1 MQTTTTRTRAVA
13 ALALAALAMTI
24 AACGGGGGGGSSTGS
39 SGSSGSGGGSEGP
52 TTLNVQETA
61 GVPSAFVAF
70 GISKGFFDKQGLK
83 INLQPSQGGATTVPS
98 LVSGKIQVAGSNV
111 VSLLIAAS
119 KGLPVEAIAP
129 GTSAHGTGQKD
140 FGALMVGKG
149 SDVRAVKDLA
159 GKTVAVNTLNNIAEV
174 VVKASLQKSGVDPAK
189 VKLREVDFPEM
200 GAALAKGDVD
210 AAFLI
215 EPFVT
220 IARQAGARV
229 VDYSYVTTEPNL
241 QVGAYAV
248 SRKFAQENPD
258 AVKRYRAAVGETATY
273 LMGHQ
278 SEFRTF
284 LAERAKT
291 PPKLAK
297 TMELP
302 TFTTKLNTASM
313 QHTAGLVQRFGLV
326 KDQVKVDALTGGAS

>member
-1 MQTTTTRTRAVA
+1 MRKTWSIPAIAACA
-13 ALALAALAMTI
+13 ALAV
-24 AACGGGGGGGSSTGS
+24 AACGGGGSAPPSGGDS
-39 SGSSGSGGGSEGP
+39 SGGGP

-70 GISKGFFDKQGLK
+70 GMSKGFFDKQKLK
-83 INLQPSQGGATTVPS
+83 IKLQSSQGGATTVPA

-129 GTSAHGTGQKD
+129 GTSAHGRGQKD
-140 FGALMVGKG
+140 FGALMVAKD
-149 SDVRAVKDLA
+149 SPVRDVKDLA

-174 VVKASLQKSGVDPAK
+174 VVKASLQKAGVDPDQ

-200 GAALAKGDVD
+200 EPALAKGDVD

-220 IARQAGARV
+220 TARKAGDRI

-273 LMGHQ
+273 LMAHQ
-278 SEFRTF
+278 DEFRRF
-284 LAERAKT
+284 LAERVKT
-291 PPKLAK
+291 PTKLARS
-297 TMELP
+297 MELP
-302 TFTTKLNTASM
+302 TFTTSLNTDSM
-313 QHTAGLVQRFGLV
+313 QRTAGLVRKYGLV
-326 KDQVKVDALTGGAS
+326 QDEVKVDALTGGGDS

>member
-1 MQTTTTRTRAVA
+1 MRHTMRITAVA
-13 ALALAALAMTI
+13 ALGALAI
-24 AACGGGGGGGSSTGS
+24 AACGGGDGGGGGSAAD
-39 SGSSGSGGGSEGP
+39 SGGGP
-52 TTLNVQETA
+52 TTLHVQETA
-61 GVPSAFVAF
+61 GVPSAFVLF
-70 GISKGFFDKQGLK
+70 GISKGFFKKQGLEVD
-83 INLQPSQGGATTVPS
+83 LQTSQGGATTVPS

-129 GTSAHGTGQKD
+129 GTSAHGAGQKD

-149 SDVRAVKDLA
+149 SSIRDVKELA

-174 VVKASLQKSGVDPAK
+174 VVKASLQKSGVDPEQ
-189 VKLREVDFPEM
+189 VKLREIDFPEM
-200 GAALAKGDVD
+200 APALAKGDVD

-220 IARQAGARV
+220 IARRAGGRII
-229 VDYSYVTTEPNL
+229 DYSYVTTEPNL

-273 LMGHQ
+273 LMAHQ
-278 SEFRTF
+278 DEFRTF
-284 LAERAKT
+284 LAKQAKT
-291 PPKLAK
+291 PAKLAD

-302 TFTTKLNTASM
+302 TFTTTLNTASM
-313 QHTAGLVQRFGLV
+313 QRTAGLVQQFGLV
-326 KDQVKVDALTGGAS
+326 KDKVQVDDLTGGGGS

>member
-1 MQTTTTRTRAVA
+1 MRHTMRTTAIA
-13 ALALAALAMTI
+13 ALGALTI
-24 AACGGGGGGGSSTGS
+24 AACGGGNGSAGG
-39 SGSSGSGGGSEGP
+39 GSGGGSGP

-70 GISKGFFDKQGLK
+70 GMAKGFFAKQGLK
-83 INLQPSQGGATTVPS
+83 IDLQSSQGGATTVPA

-129 GTSAHGTGQKD
+129 GTSAHGSGQKD
-140 FGALMVGKG
+140 FGALMVAKG
-149 SDVRAVKDLA
+149 SPVRDVRQLE

-174 VVKASLQKSGVDPAK
+174 VVKASLQKSGVDPGK
-189 VKLREVDFPEM
+189 VKLREIDFPEM
-200 GAALAKGDVD
+200 GPALAKGDVD

-220 IARQAGARV
+220 IAKRSGDRV

-248 SRKFAQENPD
+248 SRKFAEQNPD
-258 AVKRYRAAVGETATY
+258 AVKRYRAAVGATATY
-273 LMGHQ
+273 LMAHQ
-278 SEFRTF
+278 SEFRAF
-284 LAERAKT
+284 LAKQAKT
-291 PPKLAK
+291 PAKLAK
-297 TMELP
+297 AMELP

-313 QHTAGLVQRFGLV
+313 QKTAGLVQQFGLV
-326 KDQVKVDALTGGAS
+326 KDKVQVGDLTGGAGGA

>member
-1 MQTTTTRTRAVA
+1 MRHTMRMTVLA
-13 ALALAALAMTI
+13 ALAALAV
-24 AACGGGGGGGSSTGS
+24 AGCGGGGDGGGG
-39 SGSSGSGGGSEGP
+39 GNGSGAGGGP
-52 TTLNVQETA
+52 TTLDVQETA

-70 GISKGFFDKQGLK
+70 GMAKGFFAKQNLK
-83 INLQPSQGGATTVPS
+83 IDLQTSQGGAATVPA

-129 GTSAHGTGQKD
+129 GTSAHGSGQKD
-140 FGALMVGKG
+140 FGALMVAKG
-149 SDVRAVKDLA
+149 SPIRDVRQLE
-159 GKTVAVNTLNNIAEV
+159 GKSVAVNTLNNIAEV
-174 VVKASLQKSGVDPAK
+174 VVKASLQKSGVDPDR
-189 VKLREVDFPEM
+189 VKLREIDFPEM

-220 IARQAGARV
+220 IAKRSGDKV

-248 SRKFAQENPD
+248 SRKFAEENPD
-258 AVKRYRAAVGETATY
+258 AVKRYRAAVGATATY
-273 LMGHQ
+273 LMAHQ
-278 SEFRTF
+278 AEFRAF
-284 LAERAKT
+284 LAKQAKT
-291 PPKLAK
+291 PAKLAK

-302 TFTTKLNTASM
+302 TFTTTLNTASM
-313 QHTAGLVQRFGLV
+313 QRTAGLVQRFGLV
-326 KDQVKVDALTGGAS
+326 KDRVRVDDLTGGGGA

>member
-1 MQTTTTRTRAVA
+1 MRHTLRTTAI
-13 ALALAALAMTI
+13 AALAMLAV
-24 AACGGGGGGGSSTGS
+24 AACGGGSGGSSG
-39 SGSSGSGGGSEGP
+39 GSGGGGP

-70 GISKGFFDKQGLK
+70 GISKGFFKKHGLDVK
-83 INLQPSQGGATTVPS
+83 LQTSQGGAATVPA

-119 KGLPVEAIAP
+119 KGLPIEAIAP
-129 GTSAHGTGQKD
+129 GTSAHGAGQKD

-149 SDVRAVKDLA
+149 SPIRSVKQLA

-174 VVKASLQKSGVDPAK
+174 VVKASLQKAGVDPSK

-200 GAALAKGDVD
+200 GPARGKNDVD

-220 IARQAGARV
+220 IAKQAGDRV
-229 VDYSYVTTEPNL
+229 IDYSYVTTEPNL

-248 SRKFAQENPD
+248 SRKFAEQNPD
-258 AVKRYRAAVGETATY
+258 AVKRYRAAVGDTATY
-273 LMGHQ
+273 LMAHQ

-291 PPKLAK
+291 PAKLAK
-297 TMELP
+297 AMELP
-302 TFTTKLNTASM
+302 TFTTKLNTASL
-313 QHTAGLVQRFGLV
+313 QHTAGLVQQFGLV
-326 KDQVKVDALTGGAS
+326 KDKVQVDKLTGGGGA

>member
-1 MQTTTTRTRAVA
+1 MRPTMRVTALAAIA
-13 ALALAALAMTI
+13 ALAI
-24 AACGGGGGGGSSTGS
+24 AACGGGGGGGSSST
-39 SGSSGSGGGSEGP
+39 GSGGGP
-52 TTLNVQETA
+52 TTLHVQETA

-70 GISKGFFDKQGLK
+70 GMAKGFFAKQKLK
-83 INLQPSQGGATTVPS
+83 IDLQASQGGATTVPA

-129 GTSAHGTGQKD
+129 GTSAHGSGQKD
-140 FGALMVGKG
+140 FGALMVAKG
-149 SDVRAVKDLA
+149 SPIRDVRQLA

-174 VVKASLQKSGVDPAK
+174 VVKASLQKSGVDPAQ
-189 VKLREVDFPEM
+189 VKLREIDFPEM
-200 GAALAKGDVD
+200 APALAKGDVD

-220 IARQAGARV
+220 IARKAGDRI

-248 SRKFAQENPD
+248 SRKFAESNPD
-258 AVKRYRAAVGETATY
+258 AVKRYRAAVGATATY
-273 LMGHQ
+273 VMAHQ
-278 SEFRTF
+278 DEFRAF
-284 LAERAKT
+284 LTKQAKT
-291 PPKLAK
+291 PAKLAK

-302 TFTTKLNTASM
+302 TFTTTLNTASM
-313 QHTAGLVQRFGLV
+313 QRTAGLVQQFGLV
-326 KDQVKVDALTGGAS
+326 KDKVQVGDLTGGQGA

>member
-1 MQTTTTRTRAVA
+1 MRHSMRITTVA
-13 ALALAALAMTI
+13 IIGALAI
-24 AACGGGGGGGSSTGS
+24 AACGGGGGGG
-39 SGSSGSGGGSEGP
+39 GGASVTSD

-70 GISKGFFDKQGLK
+70 GQAKGFFTKHKLK
-83 INLQPSQGGATTVPS
+83 INLQSSQGGATAVPS

-129 GTSAHGTGQKD
+129 GTSAHGAGQKD
-140 FGALMVGKG
+140 FGALMVPKG
-149 SDVRAVKDLA
+149 SPIRDVKQLA

-174 VVKASLQKSGVDPAK
+174 VVKASLQKSGVDPSQ
-189 VKLREVDFPEM
+189 VKLREIDFPEM
-200 GAALAKGDVD
+200 GPALAKKDVD

-220 IARQAGARV
+220 RARQAGDRV
-229 VDYSYVTTEPNL
+229 IDYSYVTTEPNL

-248 SRKFAQENPD
+248 SRQFAKENPE
-258 AVKRYRAAVGETATY
+258 AVKRYRAAVGDTAKY
-273 LMGHQ
+273 LMAHQ
-278 SEFRTF
+278 SQFRTF
-284 LAERAKT
+284 LAKRAET
-291 PPKLAK
+291 PVKLAK

-302 TFTTKLNTASM
+302 TFTTELNTASLRR
-313 QHTAGLVQRFGLV
+313 TAGLVQRFGLV
-326 KDQVKVDALTGGAS
+326 KGAVQVDKLTGGGGAS

>member
-1 MQTTTTRTRAVA
+1 MRHTMRTTAVAAVA
-13 ALALAALAMTI
+13 ALAV
-24 AACGGGGGGGSSTGS
+24 AACGGGSGGSSGGGGS
-39 SGSSGSGGGSEGP
+39 GGGP

-70 GISKGFFDKQGLK
+70 GISKGFFKQHGLDVK
-83 INLQPSQGGATTVPS
+83 LQTSQGGAATVPA

-129 GTSAHGTGQKD
+129 GTSAHGAGQKD
-140 FGALMVGKG
+140 FGALMVPKD
-149 SDVRAVKDLA
+149 SPIRDVKQLG

-174 VVKASLQKSGVDPAK
+174 VVKASLQKAGVDPAK
-189 VKLREVDFPEM
+189 VKLREIDFPEM
-200 GAALAKGDVD
+200 APALAKHDVD
-210 AAFLI
+210 AGFLI

-220 IARQAGARV
+220 IAKQAGDRV
-229 VDYSYVTTEPNL
+229 IDYSYVTTEPNL

-248 SRKFAQENPD
+248 SRKFAEQSPD
-258 AVKRYRAAVGETATY
+258 AVKRYRAAVGDTARY
-273 LMGHQ
+273 LMAHQ

-291 PPKLAK
+291 PAKLAK
-297 TMELP
+297 TMQLP
-302 TFTTKLNTASM
+302 TFTTTLNTASL
-313 QHTAGLVQRFGLV
+313 QHTAGLVQQFGLV
-326 KDQVKVDALTGGAS
+326 KDKVQVDKLTGGGGS

>member
-1 MQTTTTRTRAVA
+1 MRHSIPITTIAVIG
-13 ALALAALAMTI
+13 ALAI
-24 AACGGGGGGGSSTGS
+24 AACGGGGGSASTATTDS
-39 SGSSGSGGGSEGP
+39 SGD

-70 GISKGFFDKQGLK
+70 GQAKGFFTKHKLK
-83 INLQPSQGGATTVPS
+83 INLQSSQGGATAVPS

-129 GTSAHGTGQKD
+129 GTSAHGAGQKD
-140 FGALMVGKG
+140 FGALMVPKG
-149 SDVRAVKDLA
+149 STIRDVKQLA

-174 VVKASLQKSGVDPAK
+174 VVKASLQKSGVDPEQ
-189 VKLREVDFPEM
+189 VNLREIDFPEM
-200 GAALAKGDVD
+200 GAALAKHDVD

-220 IARQAGARV
+220 MARKGGDRI

-248 SRKFAQENPD
+248 SRKFAEQNAD
-258 AVKRYRAAVGETATY
+258 AVKRYRAAVGHTATY
-273 LMGHQ
+273 LMAHQ
-278 SEFRTF
+278 AEFRAF
-284 LAERAKT
+284 LAKQAKT
-291 PPKLAK
+291 PPALAK

-302 TFTTKLNTASM
+302 TFTTTLNTDSM
-313 QHTAGLVQRFGLV
+313 QRTAGLVQRFGLV
-326 KDQVKVDALTGGAS
+326 KDKVQVDQLTGGGGA

>member
-1 MQTTTTRTRAVA
+1 MRHTMRVTAVA
-13 ALALAALAMTI
+13 ALGALAI
-24 AACGGGGGGGSSTGS
+24 AACGGGGGAASTG
-39 SGSSGSGGGSEGP
+39 GSGGGP
-52 TTLNVQETA
+52 TTLAVQETA

-70 GISKGFFDKQGLK
+70 GKAKGFFAKHNLK
-83 INLQPSQGGATTVPS
+83 IDLQTSQGGAATVPS

-129 GTSAHGTGQKD
+129 GTSAHGAGQKD
-140 FGALMVGKG
+140 FGALMVAKD
-149 SDVRAVKDLA
+149 SPVRDVKQLA

-174 VVKASLQKSGVDPAK
+174 VVKASLQKSGVDPK
-189 VKLREVDFPEM
+189 QVKLREIDFPEM
-200 GAALAKGDVD
+200 RAALGKHDVD

-220 IARQAGARV
+220 IARKAGDRV
-229 VDYSYVTTEPNL
+229 VTTEPNL

-273 LMGHQ
+273 LMDHQ
-278 SEFRTF
+278 SEFRAF
-284 LAERAKT
+284 LAKQAKT
-291 PPKLAK
+291 PAKLAK
-297 TMELP
+297 TMQLP
-302 TFTTKLNTASM
+302 TFTTKLNTASLE
-313 QHTAGLVQRFGLV
+313 HTAGLVQQFGLV
-326 KDQVKVDALTGGAS
+326 KDKVQVSKLTGGEGA

>member
-1 MQTTTTRTRAVA
+1 MRRSMQITTGAVIG
-13 ALALAALAMTI
+13 ALAI
-24 AACGGGGGGGSSTGS
+24 AACGGGGGGAPSVSSDA
-39 SGSSGSGGGSEGP
+39 SGD

-70 GISKGFFDKQGLK
+70 GQAKGFFTKHKLK
-83 INLQPSQGGATTVPS
+83 INLQSSQGGATAVPS

-129 GTSAHGTGQKD
+129 GTSAHGAGQKD
-140 FGALMVGKG
+140 FGALMVPKG
-149 SDVRAVKDLA
+149 STIRDVKQLA

-174 VVKASLQKSGVDPAK
+174 VVKASLQKSGVDPSQ
-189 VKLREVDFPEM
+189 VKLREIDFPEM
-200 GAALAKGDVD
+200 APALAKHDVD
-210 AAFLI
+210 AGFLI

-220 IARQAGARV
+220 IAKQGGNRV
-229 VDYSYVTTEPNL
+229 IDYSYVTTEPNL

-248 SRKFAQENPD
+248 SRKFAQQNPD
-258 AVKRYRAAVGETATY
+258 AVKRYRAAVGDTAKY
-273 LMGHQ
+273 LMAHQ

-291 PPKLAK
+291 PAKLAK
-297 TMELP
+297 AMELP
-302 TFTTKLNTASM
+302 TFTTSLNTASM
-313 QHTAGLVQRFGLV
+313 QHTAGLVQQFGLV
-326 KDQVKVDALTGGAS
+326 KDKVEVDKLTGGGGA

>member
-1 MQTTTTRTRAVA
+1 MRKTWRIPAIATGA
-13 ALALAALAMTI
+13 ALAV
-24 AACGGGGGGGSSTGS
+24 AACGGGGSAPSGGGGSDG
-39 SGSSGSGGGSEGP
+39 GP

-70 GISKGFFDKQGLK
+70 GISKGFFDKQKLK
-83 INLQPSQGGATTVPS
+83 IKLQSSQGGATTVPA

-129 GTSAHGTGQKD
+129 GTSAHGEGEKD
-140 FGALMVGKG
+140 FGALMVAKG
-149 SDVRAVKDLA
+149 SSIRDVKDLA

-174 VVKASLQKSGVDPAK
+174 VVKASLKKAGVDPEQ
-189 VKLREVDFPEM
+189 VKLREIDFPEM
-200 GAALAKGDVD
+200 EPALAKGDVD

-220 IARQAGARV
+220 TARKGGDRI

-248 SRKFAQENPD
+248 SRKFAEQNPD

-284 LAERAKT
+284 LAKQAKT
-291 PPKLAK
+291 PEKLAK
-297 TMELP
+297 TMQLP

-313 QHTAGLVQRFGLV
+313 QRTAGLVQQFGLV
-326 KDQVKVDALTGGAS
+326 KDPVKVDDLTGGGGA

>member
-1 MQTTTTRTRAVA
+1 MRHTMRMTVVA
-13 ALALAALAMTI
+13 GLSALAV
-24 AACGGGGGGGSSTGS
+24 AACGGGGDDGGGGGSGGS
-39 SGSSGSGGGSEGP
+39 SAGP
-52 TTLNVQETA
+52 TTLDVQETA

-70 GISKGFFDKQGLK
+70 GMAKGFFAKQHLK
-83 INLQPSQGGATTVPS
+83 IDLQTSQGGAATVPA

-129 GTSAHGTGQKD
+129 GTSAHGSGQKD
-140 FGALMVGKG
+140 FGALMVAKD
-149 SDVRAVKDLA
+149 SRIRDVRDLA
-159 GKTVAVNTLNNIAEV
+159 GKAVAVNTLNNIAEV
-174 VVKASLQKSGVDPAK
+174 VVKASLQKSGVDPAR
-189 VKLREVDFPEM
+189 VKLREIDFPEM

-220 IARQAGARV
+220 IAKRAGDRV
-229 VDYSYVTTEPNL
+229 IDYSYVTTEPKL

-258 AVKRYRAAVGETATY
+258 AVKRYRAAVGATATY
-273 LMGHQ
+273 LMAHQ

-284 LAERAKT
+284 LAKRAKT
-291 PPKLAK
+291 PAKLANA
-297 TMELP
+297 MELP
-302 TFTTKLNTASM
+302 TFTTTLNTASM
-313 QHTAGLVQRFGLV
+313 QRTAGLVQRFGLV
-326 KDQVKVDALTGGAS
+326 KDRVRVDDLTGGS